1 MTEHDSLRYRE
12 ATLLIVDDDDIDAI
26 ALERALRRMKLLNV
40 VSRARDGQEALDMVR
55 SGHLSGPFIVLLDL
69 NMPRMNGLEFLEI
82 VRRDPVLTSM
92 VVFVLTTSSAEDDV
106 AAAYRDHVAGYFLKE
121 RAESDFMEIIGLI
134 EHYWR
139 IVELPIA
146 QAGVAQ

>member
-1 MTEHDSLRYRE
+1 MTKQPSPRYCE

-26 ALERALRRMKLLNV
+26 ALERALRRVKLLNLV
-40 VSRARDGQEALDMVR
+40 RRARDGQEALDMIR
-55 SGHLSGPFIVLLDL
+55 SGNLPGPYLVLLDL

-92 VVFVLTTSSAEDDV
+92 VVFVLTTSSAEQDV
-106 AAAYRDHVAGYFLKE
+106 VAAYREHVAGYFLKQ
-121 RAESDFMEIIGLI
+121 RAAGDFMEIIGLI

-139 IVELPIA
+139 MVELPVR
-146 QAGVAQ
+146 QGGVA